1 MENATKALLIA
12 AAVLIAILIISL
24 GLIVYNRSASTV
36 QQADLSSQEIQAQ
49 NEKFTRYN
57 GKNKRGSEVNSLL
70 QTVLNYNLN
79 TTDDGNKV
87 EVTSS
92 DKSAPTLSKSAKSIT
107 EQADTSVLYDITVN
121 YGGAGGLVNTIDIK
135 KAGSKTT
142 TPTPTP
148 GT

>member
-24 GLIVYNRSASTV
+24 GLVVYNNSASTV
-36 QQADLSSQEIQAQ
+36 NQANLSSQEIQAQ

-70 QTVLNYNLN
+70 QTALNYNLN

-87 EVTSS
+87 TVTGENG
-92 DKSAPTLSKSAKSIT
+92 APSLATTATSIT
-107 EQADTSVLYDITVN
+107 TQADTSALYTIVVK
-121 YGGAGGLVNTIDIK
+121 YEGAGGLVSEVIVTKN
-135 KAGSKTT
+135 
-142 TPTPTP
+142 
-148 GT
+148 

>member
-24 GLIVYNRSASTV
+24 GLVVYNNSASTV
-36 QQADLSSQEIQAQ
+36 NQANLSSQEIQAQ

-70 QTVLNYNLN
+70 QTALNYNLN

-87 EVTSS
+87 TVTGTNG
-92 DKSAPTLSKSAKSIT
+92 APSLATTDTSIT
-107 EQADTSVLYDITVN
+107 TQADTSALYTIVVK
-121 YGGAGGLVNTIDIK
+121 YEGAGGLVSEVVVTKN
-135 KAGSKTT
+135 
-142 TPTPTP
+142 
-148 GT
+148 

>member
-24 GLIVYNRSASTV
+24 GLVVYNNSASTV
-36 QQADLSSQEIQAQ
+36 NQANLSSQEIQAQ

-57 GKNKRGSEVNSLL
+57 GTNKRGSEVNSLL

-87 EVTSS
+87 TVTG
-92 DKSAPTLSKSAKSIT
+92 KNGAPSLATTATSIT
-107 EQADTSVLYDITVN
+107 TQADTSALYTIEVK
-121 YGGAGGLVNTIDIK
+121 YEGAGGLVSEVVVTKN
-135 KAGSKTT
+135 
-142 TPTPTP
+142 
-148 GT
+148 

>member
-79 TTDDGNKV
+79 TTNDGNKV
-87 EVTSS
+87 EVKST
-92 DKSAPTLSKSAKSIT
+92 DNSAPKLSTSATSIT
-107 EQADTSVLYDITVN
+107 EQADTSMLYDITVN
-121 YGGAGGLVNTIDIK
+121 YDGAGGLVKTIDIT
-135 KAGSKTT
+135 KAGAKKTPTT
-142 TPTPTP
+142 TP

>member
-24 GLIVYNRSASTV
+24 GLVVYNNSASTV
-36 QQADLSSQEIQAQ
+36 NQANLSSQEIQAQ

-70 QTVLNYNLN
+70 QTALNYNLN

-87 EVTSS
+87 EVKQGQTVLVG
-92 DKSAPTLSKSAKSIT
+92 KTSKSIKK
-107 EQADTSVLYDITVN
+107 QMDTSKLYNITVN
-121 YGGAGGLVNTIDIK
+121 YGGAGGLVDEITIEEV
-135 KAGSKTT
+135 TT
-142 TPTPTP
+142 TPKPQ
-148 GT
+148 